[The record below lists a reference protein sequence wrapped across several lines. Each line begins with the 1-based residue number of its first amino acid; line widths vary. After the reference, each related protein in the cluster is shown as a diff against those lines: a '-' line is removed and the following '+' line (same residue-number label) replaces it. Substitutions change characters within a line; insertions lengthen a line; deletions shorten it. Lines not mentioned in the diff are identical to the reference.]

1 MNLGCCL
8 VAKSC
13 PTLCDPVNCSTP
25 GFPALHY
32 VPEYAQTHLHWVD
45 DAIQLSHPLSS
56 PSPPALNFPSIRLF
70 SNESVLCVSWPMYWS
85 FTCSISPSND
95 YSGMI
100 SLRIDRFD
108 LLAVQG
114 TLKRLLQYHTSKAPV
129 LRCSACFLVQ
139 LSHPHMTTGKTIA
152 LTIWNCFSKVM
163 TLIFNMLSKIF
174 IAFLPRSKCIL
185 ISWLQSLVY
194 SDFGAQENNICPCFN
209 FSPFYLPWSY
219 ETRCPD
225 IIFLVV

>member
-1 MNLGCCL
+1 M
-8 VAKSC
+8 
-13 PTLCDPVNCSTP
+13 NCSTP

-32 VPEYAQTHLHWVD
+32 VPEYVQTHLHWVD
-45 DAIQLSHPLSS
+45 DAIQLSHPLLS

-114 TLKRLLQYHTSKAPV
+114 TLKRLLQYHTSKAPF
-129 LRCSACFLVQ
+129 LWHSAFFMV
-139 LSHPHMTTGKTIA
+139 HFFTTVKTIA
-152 LTIWNCFSKVM
+152 LTIWTFVSKVM
-163 TLIFNMLSKIF
+163 SMLFDTLSRFVT
-174 IAFLPRSKCIL
+174 AFLLRSEHLL
-185 ISWLQSLVY
+185 ISRCSHHLQW
-194 SDFGAQENNICPCFN
+194 FRIP
-209 FSPFYLPWSY
+209 
-219 ETRCPD
+219 TK
-225 IIFLVV
+225 